1 MNINFSNY
9 KEMMKFRISYL
20 VMLTGYLGYYLGTRY
35 NVIYSIDISNNYGKL
50 PFLLIGMFL
59 SASGCAVLN
68 QYLEKDFDAQMNRT
82 MKRPIPS
89 GRVSAINALL
99 FGSILSVFGIFF
111 IYLTINLLTTVICF
125 LTIFLYLFVYTPS
138 KRFSTLNT
146 LIGSV
151 PGALPV
157 LGGWTA
163 ATDSLNAISWILFS
177 ILFCWQIPHFLA
189 IAIIY
194 SNDYK
199 KGGFKML
206 PSEYPNSKHTQ
217 YHVLFFSIAMIG
229 TSLGLYFN
237 KILGLGY
244 VVGISILGALFFV
257 VVLQFLKDSS
267 HKNAKKLMAATLFYF
282 PLMFILIILDALN
295 II

>member
-1 MNINFSNY
+1 MNDYI
-9 KEMMKFRISYL
+9 KLIKPRISLL
-20 VMLTGYLGYYLGTRY
+20 VLLTGYLGYYLGLRDQGQYIGDYQTL
-35 NVIYSIDISNNYGKL
+35 I
-50 PFLLIGMFL
+50 FLLIGMFF

-68 QYLEKDFDAQMNRT
+68 QYLEKDFDAQMQRT
-82 MKRPIPS
+82 KNRPIPA
-89 GRVSAINALL
+89 GRISAINALI
-99 FGSILSVFGIFF
+99 FGAILAVFGVFF
-111 IYLTINLLTTVICF
+111 IYVTINVLTAIICF
-125 LTIFLYLFVYTPS
+125 LTVFLYLFVYTPS

-146 LIGSV
+146 LIGSI

-163 ATDSLNAISWILFS
+163 ATNNLNSASWILFS

-194 SNDYK
+194 AKDYK

-217 YHVLFFSIAMIG
+217 YHVLFFSIAMVG
-229 TSLGLYFN
+229 TSLGLYFEN
-237 KILGLGY
+237 IVDLGY
-244 VVGISILGALFFV
+244 LLGISVIGVLFLV
-257 VVLQFLKDSS
+257 VVMQFLFNSS
-267 HKNAKKLMAATLFYF
+267 NRNAKKLMRATLFYF
-282 PLMFILIILDALN
+282 PLMFILIILDAIG

>member
-1 MNINFSNY
+1 MNDYI
-9 KEMMKFRISYL
+9 KLIKPRISLL
-20 VMLTGYLGYYLGTRY
+20 VLLTGYLGYYLGLRDQGLY
-35 NVIYSIDISNNYGKL
+35 NDYQILI
-50 PFLLIGMFL
+50 FLLIGMFF

-82 MKRPIPS
+82 KNRPIPS
-89 GRVSAINALL
+89 GRISPINALI
-99 FGSILSVFGIFF
+99 FGSILSVFGVFF
-111 IYLTINLLTTVICF
+111 IYTTVNLLTAIICF
-125 LTIFLYLFVYTPS
+125 LTVFLYLFVYTPS
-138 KRFSTLNT
+138 KRFSTFNT
-146 LIGSV
+146 IIGSV

-163 ATDSLNAISWILFS
+163 ATDNLNSISWILFS

-194 SNDYK
+194 AKDYK

-217 YHVLFFSIAMIG
+217 YHVLFFSIAMVG

-237 KILGLGY
+237 SKNIVDFGY
-244 VVGISILGALFFV
+244 LLGISIIGILFLL
-257 VVLQFLKDSS
+257 VVLQFLFNSS
-267 HKNAKKLMAATLFYF
+267 NRNAKKLMRATLFYF
-282 PLMFILIILDALN
+282 PLMFILIILDAIG

>member
-1 MNINFSNY
+1 
-9 KEMMKFRISYL
+9 MKDYIKLIKPRISLL
-20 VMLTGYLGYYLGTRY
+20 VLLTGYLGYYLGLRY
-35 NVIYSIDISNNYGKL
+35 EGLYNDYQILI
-50 PFLLIGMFL
+50 FLLIGMFF

-68 QYLEKDFDAQMNRT
+68 QYLEKDFDAKMNRT
-82 MKRPIPS
+82 KNRPIPS
-89 GRVSAINALL
+89 GRISPINALI
-99 FGSILSVFGIFF
+99 FGSILSVFGVFF
-111 IYLTINLLTTVICF
+111 IYTTVNSLTAIICLLTV
-125 LTIFLYLFVYTPS
+125 FLYLFVYTPS

-146 LIGSV
+146 LIGSI

-163 ATDSLNAISWILFS
+163 ATDSLNSVSWILFA

-194 SNDYK
+194 AKDYK

-217 YHVLFFSIAMIG
+217 YHVLFFSIAMVG
-229 TSLGLYFN
+229 TSLGLYFKAN
-237 KILGLGY
+237 QIIDLVYLL
-244 VVGISILGALFFV
+244 GISVLGVLFLV
-257 VVLQFLKDSS
+257 IVLQFLFNSS
-267 HKNAKKLMAATLFYF
+267 NRNAKKLMRATLFYF
-282 PLMFILIILDALN
+282 PLMFILIILAAKG